1 MLLEGGVGCC
11 WVVLDAAGWCCWS
24 GWVPCT
30 LYYHVPSS
38 TVHYHPFTTAYYL
51 PLPCILHLCLLLTN
65 IEQHPTTLKS
75 TPIGT
80 RHSDGIQGWWTTQ
93 KKKGGKA
100 TLRMLGNKQNMK
112 PIGAVVDLMLA
123 SHLAPFGKWGME
135 WMYGKVM
142 EMVFHHKCHSLLMG
156 IVPGNTSNQD
166 KRWLAP

>member
-1 MLLEGGVGCC
+1 MCWMLLGVVGCCWILLGAVGCC
-11 WVVLDAAGWCCWS
+11 WVLLCAVGCCWS

-80 RHSDGIQGWWTTQ
+80 WHSDGIQGWWTTQ

-100 TLRMLGNKQNMK
+100 TLRMLGNNQ
-112 PIGAVVDLMLA
+112 GAVVGATLA
-123 SHLAPFGKWGME
+123 SYSSCSLWKVRSVTGKRAMQIHACW
-135 WMYGKVM
+135 
-142 EMVFHHKCHSLLMG
+142 
-156 IVPGNTSNQD
+156 
-166 KRWLAP
+166 